1 MLHSA
6 TDIDLDRGPVQ
17 VDRETVDRRFRCWQ
31 KAVVRSFDLEDFE
44 RQ

>member
-1 MLHSA
+1 M
-6 TDIDLDRGPVQ
+6 Q
-17 VDRETVDRRFRCWQ
+17 VDRETVDRRFKCWQ

>member
-1 MLHSA
+1 MHSA
-6 TDIDLDRGPVQ
+6 TDIEIDRGVQ